1 MRFSGG
7 SRQPGLPGRLRWT
20 ATSAGAVA
28 VAVMGLAPAVAATHQ
43 AHRAASPA
51 PVVAQPPGAVS
62 PHPESG
68 TPELVKTDPTG
79 KQVIRQLVQCGGTMY
94 AVGSFSEISQ
104 NGTPVTRH
112 NIFSFKATS
121 PYTLTSWSP
130 NVNGEVNSIALSSD
144 CAHAYIGG
152 TFTNVTGTSVQNIAE
167 IRTDN
172 GTVVT
177 RWLHKANGEVDT
189 LLRTPN
195 GHLLAGGKFTSINGS
210 SAAPYFASLSL
221 SSGNNDGFLNLKI
234 SGHYHYCDPSTG
246 KCSITFP
253 TQVYNQ
259 QLSHN
264 GALDLAEGV
273 FTSVGG
279 LPRQQIFML
288 NLATSP
294 ASVTGWTSP
303 EWDGS
308 KGNLPGGYP
317 YQCWFTESF
326 YIRAAAWSPG
336 DSTIYTA
343 TTGFHPWNQPT
354 GTFPR
359 TGLCDSTAAW
369 PATQSSVLHEWI
381 NYTGCDS
388 LFSAAADNGAVYVA
402 GHPRWG
408 NNPDGCN
415 LAGTNAV
422 PDQGLQGHSLSTGRV
437 LVNASGNAIYS
448 MSRANADD
456 MLITGAGLWI
466 ASTDRF
472 GASFCGSIGG
482 HSGICFLRY

>member
-1 MRFSGG
+1 
-7 SRQPGLPGRLRWT
+7 
-20 ATSAGAVA
+20 
-28 VAVMGLAPAVAATHQ
+28 MGLAPAAATTSQ
-43 AHRAASPA
+43 TSYAAHLGVA
-51 PVVAQPPGAVS
+51 VAQPPGAVS
-62 PHPESG
+62 PHPAAG
-68 TPELVKTDPTG
+68 TPQLAQTG
-79 KQVIRQLVQCGGTMY
+79 TTQQVIRQLVECNGTMY
-94 AVGSFSEISQ
+94 AVGSFTKISQ
-104 NGTPVTRH
+104 GGTSITRN
-112 NIFSFKATS
+112 NIFSFSATS
-121 PYTLTSWSP
+121 PFTVKSWNP
-130 NVNGEVNSIALSSD
+130 DVNGQVDSIALTSD

-152 TFTNVTGTSVQNIAE
+152 KFTKVGGTSVQDIAE

-177 RWLHKANGEVDT
+177 RWQHHAVGEVFT

-221 SSGNNDGFLNLKI
+221 ATGANDGFLNLHI
-234 SGHYHYCDPSTG
+234 SGHYHYCDSGTG
-246 KCSITFP
+246 KCSVTFP

-259 QLSHN
+259 QLSHS
-264 GALDLAEGV
+264 GTLDLAEGV

-279 LPRQQIFML
+279 QPRQQIFML
-288 NLATSP
+288 NLATKP

-326 YIRAAAWSPG
+326 YMHSAAWSPN
-336 DSTIYTA
+336 DSAIYTVEN
-343 TTGFHPWNQPT
+343 GFHPWNQAT

-359 TGLCDSTAAW
+359 TGLCDAVTAW
-369 PATQSSVLHEWI
+369 PATQASVTHTWI

-388 LFSAAADNGAVYVA
+388 LYTVAADTGAVYAA

-408 NNPDGCN
+408 DNSDGCN
-415 LAGTNAV
+415 KAGPNAV
-422 PDQGLQGHSLSTGRV
+422 PDQGLQGHSPSNGMV
-437 LVNASGNAIYS
+437 EVNASGKAIYS

-472 GASFCGSIGG
+472 GASFCGEVGG
-482 HSGICFLRY
+482 HAGICFLPY

>member
-1 MRFSGG
+1 
-7 SRQPGLPGRLRWT
+7 
-20 ATSAGAVA
+20 
-28 VAVMGLAPAVAATHQ
+28 
-43 AHRAASPA
+43 
-51 PVVAQPPGAVS
+51 
-62 PHPESG
+62 
-68 TPELVKTDPTG
+68 
-79 KQVIRQLVQCGGTMY
+79 
-94 AVGSFSEISQ
+94 
-104 NGTPVTRH
+104 
-112 NIFSFKATS
+112 
-121 PYTLTSWSP
+121 
-130 NVNGEVNSIALSSD
+130 
-144 CAHAYIGG
+144 
-152 TFTNVTGTSVQNIAE
+152 VTGTSVQNIAE

-177 RWLHKANGEVDT
+177 RWLHRANGEVDT

-221 SSGNNDGFLNLKI
+221 STGNNDGFLNLKI

-246 KCSITFP
+246 KCSVTFP

-259 QLSHN
+259 QLSHD
-264 GALDLAEGV
+264 GTRDLAEGV

-288 NLATSP
+288 NLAASP

-317 YQCWFTESF
+317 YQCWFSESF

-369 PATQSSVLHEWI
+369 PATQSPVLHKWI

-388 LFSAAADNGAVYVA
+388 LFSAAADNAAVYVA
-402 GHPRWG
+402 GHPRWA

-415 LAGTNAV
+415 FAGTNAV
-422 PDQGLQGHSLSTGRV
+422 PDPGLQGHSPSTGGV
-437 LVNASGNAIYS
+437 LVNATGKAIYS

-472 GASFCGSIGG
+472 GSSFCGSVGG
-482 HSGICFLRY
+482 HSGICFLPY